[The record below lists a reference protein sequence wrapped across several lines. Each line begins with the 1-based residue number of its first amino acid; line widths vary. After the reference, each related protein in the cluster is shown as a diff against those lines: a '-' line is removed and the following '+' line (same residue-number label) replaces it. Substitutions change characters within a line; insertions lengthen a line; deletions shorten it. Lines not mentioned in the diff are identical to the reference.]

1 MRFIH
6 TGDWHI
12 GKIVNDFNLIN
23 DQRQVLAQLVDIL
36 KQQKVDALV
45 IAGDIYDRS
54 VPPVEAVE
62 LVDSIFTQILQE
74 VGVPIL
80 VIAGNHDGAGRLDF
94 ASSILTKNGLHIAG
108 RITEPI
114 KKIVLTDEHGPVN
127 FYLLPYD
134 DPRSIKNFYSS
145 RSSGATSG
153 ADTTNSASTIQGEYT
168 DSQVDN
174 IKLGKQIMGYEEMR
188 ATHDSA
194 MQFLTS
200 RIKEN
205 LKMDERNILVAHGYV
220 TQFGEETE
228 QCESER
234 PLSIGGTDFI
244 DPKHFDIFHYTALGH
259 LHRRQKAGSEKIR
272 YSGSLMKY
280 SFSEVDHQ
288 KGIELVEMD
297 REGNVQVTHIPL
309 IAKRDMRIIRGPV
322 RELISPEVYNTANI
336 EDYVYAILTD
346 NDELLDPIS
355 KLRSVYPNIM
365 GLRREIERVQKDSKT
380 SASEGYKTK
389 SKLELFEEFYMS
401 IEGNELDG
409 DSKSVLTEIIEEVEK
424 GELA

>member
-134 DPRSIKNFYSS
+134 DPRSIKNFYSG
-145 RSSGATSG
+145 RSTVATSG
-153 ADTTNSASTIQGEYT
+153 VDTTSGASTTPAEST

-174 IKLGKQIMGYEEMR
+174 IKLGEQIMGHEEMR

-322 RELISPEVYNTANI
+322 RELISPEIYNAANI

-389 SKLELFEEFYMS
+389 TKLELFEEFYMS